1 MGATTITI
9 VGCGALGSLLAA
21 RLIEGGLSVQVLQ
34 RTGEQLNA
42 LRDKGITIIGDRTGH
57 DRNFALA
64 AVSDDPS
71 QLVESCLIIVL
82 VKSHSTESVHAAQN
96 LLSEDGVVLTL
107 QNGLGNIEKLVN
119 CFKEEQVAAGI
130 DTYAAFRISPGVI
143 GWGGDGYIV
152 LGSLTKNRNMSWVC
166 ELLKSG
172 GLEVSYV
179 DDPMP
184 AIWRKL
190 AINAMV
196 NTTAALT
203 RMKNGELL
211 DYESIM
217 TLMRE
222 LGKEAVIAAG
232 RAGIQLDFEEIW
244 KIHLENLER
253 TANNK
258 PSMLQDVE
266 AQRPTE
272 IEAISGSILQYAKD
286 EKDFP
291 YTRTVYSLLKAIES
305 KFCA

>member
-1 MGATTITI
+1 MDATTITI

-21 RLIEGGLSVQVLQ
+21 RLIEGGLTVQVLQ
-34 RTGEQLNA
+34 RTGEQLNT
-42 LRDKGITIIGDRTGH
+42 LRDKGITIIGDRTGQ

-71 QLVESCLIIVL
+71 ELVESRLIIVL
-82 VKSHSTESVHAAQN
+82 VKSYSTESVHVAQN
-96 LLSEDGVVLTL
+96 LLAEDGVILTL
-107 QNGLGNIEKLVN
+107 QNGLGNIEKLAN
-119 CFKEEQVAAGI
+119 CFKEEQLAVGI
-130 DTYAAFRISPGVI
+130 DTYGAYRISPGVI
-143 GWGGDGYIV
+143 GWGGDGYII
-152 LGSLTKNRNMSWVC
+152 LGPWIKNRNMNWVC
-166 ELLKSG
+166 ELLKTG
-172 GLEVSYV
+172 GLNVSYV

-211 DYESIM
+211 NYESTI

-222 LGKEAVIAAG
+222 LGKEAVIAAD
-232 RAGIQLDFEEIW
+232 RAGIPLDFEEIW

-253 TANNK
+253 TASNK
-258 PSMLQDVE
+258 PSMLQDIE

-286 EKDFP
+286 DTDFP
-291 YTRTVYSLLKAIES
+291 YTRTVYNLLKAIES
-305 KFCA
+305 KSSA

>member
-1 MGATTITI
+1 MDATTITI

-21 RLIEGGLSVQVLQ
+21 RLIEGGLTVQVLQ

-42 LRDKGITIIGDRTGH
+42 LLDKGITIIGDRTGQN
-57 DRNFALA
+57 RNFALA

-71 QLVESCLIIVL
+71 ELVESRLIIVL
-82 VKSHSTESVHAAQN
+82 VKSYSTESVNAAQN
-96 LLSEDGVVLTL
+96 LLAKDGVVLTL

-119 CFKEEQVAAGI
+119 CFNEEQLAVGI
-130 DTYAAFRISPGVI
+130 DTYGAYRISPGVI

-152 LGSLTKNRNMSWVC
+152 LGPWIKNRNMNWVC
-166 ELLKSG
+166 ELLKTG

-203 RMKNGELL
+203 HMKNGELL
-211 DYESIM
+211 DYESIVA
-217 TLMRE
+217 LMRE

-232 RAGIQLDFEEIW
+232 RAGIPLDFEEIW
-244 KIHLENLER
+244 KFHLENLRR
-253 TANNK
+253 TASNK
-258 PSMLQDVE
+258 PSMLQDIE

-286 EKDFP
+286 DKDFP
-291 YTRTVYSLLKAIES
+291 YTRTVYNLLRAIES

>member
-1 MGATTITI
+1 MDATTITI

-21 RLIEGGLSVQVLQ
+21 RLIEGGLTVQVLQ

-42 LRDKGITIIGDRTGH
+42 LLDKGITIIGDRTGQ

-71 QLVESCLIIVL
+71 ELVESRLIIVL
-82 VKSHSTESVHAAQN
+82 VKSYSTESVNAAQH
-96 LLSEDGVVLTL
+96 LLAKDGVVLTL

-119 CFKEEQVAAGI
+119 CFNEEQLAVGI
-130 DTYAAFRISPGVI
+130 DTYGAYRISPGVI

-152 LGSLTKNRNMSWVC
+152 LGPWIKNRNMNWVC
-166 ELLKSG
+166 ELLKTG

-203 RMKNGELL
+203 HMKNGELL
-211 DYESIM
+211 DYESIVA
-217 TLMRE
+217 LMRE

-232 RAGIQLDFEEIW
+232 RAGIPLDFEEIW
-244 KIHLENLER
+244 KFHLENLRR
-253 TANNK
+253 TASNK
-258 PSMLQDVE
+258 PSMLQDIE

-286 EKDFP
+286 DKDFP
-291 YTRTVYSLLKAIES
+291 YTRTVYNLLRAIES